1 MAWSKTVNTYP
12 PQARELFVKL
22 MDTGVSTT
30 HTFTD
35 KNEAAYFARMIN
47 ALRNAF
53 IHDKSMTESYRYE
66 ASQYTTEMS
75 DDGLTVTLLSTANTK
90 RGRMAAKA
98 LAEQVSQFKEQGI
111 SLTEGQDKG
120 I

>member
-1 MAWSKTVNTYP
+1 MAWSRTVNTYP

-22 MDTGVSTT
+22 MDSGISTS

-35 KNEAAYFARMIN
+35 PNEAAYFARMIG

-53 IHDKSMTESYRYE
+53 IHDKAMTDHYRYE

-75 DDGLTVTLLSTANTK
+75 EDKLTVTLLSTANTK
-90 RGRMAAKA
+90 RGRMSAKA
-98 LAEQVSQFKEQGI
+98 LAEQVKQFKDQGV
-111 SLTEGQDKG
+111 STGEESVG
-120 I
+120 